1 MSVGLEIKGLSGG
14 YGRLTV
20 FRDVSF
26 AVAPNDTIGIFGP
39 NGAGKTTLFS
49 TVIGLLPAISGSVY
63 LDGEDISRLPAYKR
77 ARKKMGLVPE
87 GRQILSTLTVYDNM
101 ALTRTACPE
110 DSSASFAQRLEGIF
124 ELFPRLLERQQ
135 QLSGS
140 LSGGEQQMLAI
151 ARALLIK
158 PKILML
164 DEPTQGLAPVLV
176 QELLASLKKL
186 KGKFSMIIVE
196 QNKAF
201 LESLADRTLSMRGG
215 SCTSQSPL

>member
-1 MSVGLEIKGLSGG
+1 MSTGLAIQNLSGG
-14 YGRLTV
+14 YGKLTV
-20 FRDVSF
+20 FRDVNLS
-26 AVAPNDTIGIFGP
+26 VAPNETVGIFGP

-49 TVIGLLPAISGSVY
+49 TVIGLLPAAAGKVL
-63 LDGEDISRLPAYKR
+63 LDGEDISRLPAYRR
-77 ARKKMGLVPE
+77 ARKKMALVPE
-87 GRQILSTLTVYDNM
+87 GRQILSTLSVRDNM

-110 DSSASFAQRLEGIF
+110 DTAADFTKRVDGIF
-124 ELFPRLLERQQ
+124 ELFPRLRERQQ

-164 DEPTQGLAPVLV
+164 DEPTQGLAPVIV
-176 QELLASLKKL
+176 KELLAALQQL
-186 KGKFSMIIVE
+186 KGNFSMIIVE

-201 LESLADRTLSMRGG
+201 LEGLADRTLSMRGG
-215 SCTSQSPL
+215 YCTSQSAV